1 MSEETTGETP
11 ATEQSAPQ
19 EFVQPA
25 DQNAANERAAFKTY
39 VESNGQQVPEN
50 FKDVDT
56 WFDSLKN
63 AQAEYTKTRQEIAEL
78 KDQYAKTGQIG
89 ERSQPVQEE
98 QQPAEVVQTREDLRI
113 EKPEEPPQLSM
124 NDQWAAWQQELALSG
139 DFSADT
145 RGAIKSAM
153 GVDDAVVDTFIA
165 GQKALRKEA
174 YDSAANVVG
183 DQQTLDNILS
193 WAGESLNDQERDD
206 LNSMLAGPS
215 YKTALLGLQARYNQE
230 QANKPNRRQEPAPV
244 QGRENAA
251 MAQDADAIKP
261 FSTTQEMNFYMNKPE
276 YRTDPEY
283 RAQIEARLVKTM
295 QAGVL
300 IR

>member
-1 MSEETTGETP
+1 
-11 ATEQSAPQ
+11 
-19 EFVQPA
+19 
-25 DQNAANERAAFKTY
+25 
-39 VESNGQQVPEN
+39 
-50 FKDVDT
+50 
-56 WFDSLKN
+56 
-63 AQAEYTKTRQEIAEL
+63 
-78 KDQYAKTGQIG
+78 
-89 ERSQPVQEE
+89 
-98 QQPAEVVQTREDLRI
+98 
-113 EKPEEPPQLSM
+113 M

-145 RGAIKSAM
+145 RGAIKTAM
-153 GVDDAVVDTFIA
+153 NVDDAVVDTFIS

-174 YDSAANVVG
+174 YDSAAGVVG
-183 DQQTLDNILS
+183 DQQTLDSILS

-230 QANKPNRRQEPAPV
+230 QANRPKQQEPAPV

-283 RAQIEARLVKTM
+283 RAQVEARLVKTM

>member
-1 MSEETTGETP
+1 MSEENNVETP
-11 ATEQSAPQ
+11 QQEQSQ
-19 EFVQPA
+19 QPIVNPE
-25 DQNAANERAAFKTY
+25 DANLAREKAAFETY
-39 VESNGQQVPEN
+39 VKDQGMQVPEN
-50 FKDVDT
+50 FQNT
-56 WFDSLKN
+56 ESWFNSLKE
-63 AQAEYTKTRQEIAEL
+63 AQGQYTQARQEIADL
-78 KDQYAKTGQIG
+78 KRQYAETGEIPDRPQQQQETAPAAETPSSG
-89 ERSQPVQEE
+89 E
-98 QQPAEVVQTREDLRI
+98 LRI
-113 EKPEEPPQLSM
+113 QKKEEPPAPSM
-124 NDQWAAWQQELALSG
+124 NEQWATWQQELALNG
-139 DFSADT
+139 GFSDDT
-145 RGAIKSAM
+145 RGQIKAAM
-153 GVDDAVVDTFIA
+153 NVDDAVVDTFIA

-174 YDSAANVVG
+174 YDSAAGVVG
-183 DQQTLDNILS
+183 DQQTLDSILS

-206 LNSMLAGPS
+206 LNNMLAGPS

-230 QANKPNRRQEPAPV
+230 QASRPKQQEPAPV